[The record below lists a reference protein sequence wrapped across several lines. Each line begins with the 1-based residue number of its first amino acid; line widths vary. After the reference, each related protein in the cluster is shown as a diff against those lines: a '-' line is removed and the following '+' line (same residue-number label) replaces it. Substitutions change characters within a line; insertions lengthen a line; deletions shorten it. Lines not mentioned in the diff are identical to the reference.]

1 MAECAKSGDLT
12 LQNVTQSIL
21 DRLVDPKL
29 LLIGISLSKILD
41 KYARTSLEVQILAN
55 FPTTV
60 YISCQ
65 GLVSYLEQLSKA
77 WEWETSEIKMAG
89 IGIPAQLLKKTLLR
103 KESTLLCF
111 QKSQNCCCKKIQF
124 K

>member
-1 MAECAKSGDLT
+1 MAEYAKSGDLT
-12 LQNVTQSIL
+12 SQKVTQSIL

-29 LLIGISLSKILD
+29 LLFGIGLAKILD
-41 KYARTSLEVQILAN
+41 KYARTSLDAQILAN

-77 WEWETSEIKMAG
+77 WEWETSELKMAG
-89 IGIPAQLLKKTLLR
+89 IGIPAQLVKKH
-103 KESTLLCF
+103 C
-111 QKSQNCCCKKIQF
+111 
-124 K
+124 